1 MSLRQLVLTP
11 VVGFI
16 LCLGTA
22 NAGADVA
29 TCAQASVII
38 DNYYQA
44 IGAGDV
50 PGMLDLTAGSL
61 GEQHRLQSENPSYP
75 GYLVERYIN
84 IGHDIVDCVP
94 VSESIVEANVL
105 ESMNWNEQVQKKF
118 RVVLFNDGSVMQITD
133 ISLSV
138 LPP

>member
-11 VVGFI
+11 VAGLI

-22 NAGADVA
+22 NAGAEI
-29 TCAQASVII
+29 ASCGQIGVII
-38 DNYYQA
+38 DNYFEA
-44 IGAGDV
+44 MGTGDV
-50 PGMLDLTAGSL
+50 PGLLDLTAGKL

-75 GYLVERYIN
+75 GYLVERYANVEHEIMA
-84 IGHDIVDCVP
+84 CAP
-94 VSESIVEANVL
+94 VSESIVEVNVL
-105 ESMNWNEQVQKKF
+105 ESLSWNERVQKQF
-118 RVVLFNDGSVMQITD
+118 QLEFFNEDSVMQITN